1 MAPRAEQG
9 GVKIWLRGSHFS
21 FSDIWQTL
29 TNFICF
35 FFFGRDKPSLSLTKL
50 LCNTYW
56 TDSKENSLKLPTERV
71 PDWRIIFFRATLTV
85 GIFFRL
91 LFSMNEILSENRD
104 LVWQEKNKNKNTST
118 LERIFRAC
126 QLITKK
132 WKKLFKFFL
141 TGISG

>member
-1 MAPRAEQG
+1 MELKFDSGVHIFLFRAFD
-9 GVKIWLRGSHFS
+9 KRL
-21 FSDIWQTL
+21 QTL
-29 TNFICF
+29 FAF

-85 GIFFRL
+85 GIFFRP

-132 WKKLFKFFL
+132 
-141 TGISG
+141 

>member
-9 GVKIWLRGSHFS
+9 GVKISLRGSHFS
-21 FSDIWQTL
+21 FSGIWQTL
-29 TNFICF
+29 TNFIWF

-56 TDSKENSLKLPTERV
+56 TDSKENSLKLPTYLHEY
-71 PDWRIIFFRATLTV
+71 PTGGSFFFRAMLTV
-85 GIFFRL
+85 GIFFRP

-118 LERIFRAC
+118 LERIFRANWS
-126 QLITKK
+126 QKNEK
-132 WKKLFKFFL
+132 
-141 TGISG
+141 